1 MSESRERVAFDL
13 ETRLFRPSYMAPLPV
28 CVSVARNGHEPALY
42 SFADGSRYLSGVL
55 EEAARGHALVVG
67 QNVAYDFGCLLEHA
81 PDLAPLIWRAY
92 DALGVHCTMTRERLL
107 QIARGQSG
115 AQGLSLAEL
124 AFERLGVRLDKTT
137 WRTGYEAL
145 EHLPI
150 DRWSAGARDYAIED
164 ARVTLGVWE
173 HQEIEREREIPQYRA
188 WADECGRQ
196 TAFAFAL
203 HLAGVRGIEIDQ
215 ARVRELR
222 ATVDGILHEKSR
234 VLVAEGLQDA
244 KTGSKRLK
252 LIRERVAASWSG
264 EGEAPKTEKGSIQTT
279 VEVIEQCDD
288 PALVS
293 LVEYSQAE
301 KLSSAF
307 VSKLEAAGTDPI
319 HARYRVLGANTGRTS
334 CSDPNV
340 QQQPRA
346 PGVRECFRARAGFV
360 LIACDFDSQEMRTF
374 AQVTQAIVGRSRLA
388 ERYRTDPHFDPHTE
402 FAAGLLKIDYTEA
415 MRRKAA
421 KDPELLDRR
430 QQSKAANFGYPG
442 GMGPAS
448 FRAFA
453 RGYDLTL
460 SLEEAKEIREAWLV
474 AWPEARDYF
483 HAIGSLTRMGGMQV
497 EQLYSG
503 RLRGA
508 CEYTQAANTY
518 FQGLGAD
525 ASKSALWEVTKR
537 CFGAPGVEDSAL
549 VGCRPVAFVHD
560 EIIVEAPEEYAHEAA
575 EEIERVMVAAQEEL
589 TPDVP
594 AAASPALMR
603 AWSKKADAVR
613 DASGRLIPWDD
624 RTA

>member
-1 MSESRERVAFDL
+1 MNEERPRIAFDL
-13 ETRLFRPSYMAPLPV
+13 ETRLFRPGYMAPRPV
-28 CVSVARNGHEPALY
+28 CMSVARNGHEPALY
-42 SFADGSRYLSGVL
+42 SFEDGVRYLAGVL
-55 EEAARGHALVVG
+55 EEAARGHVLVVG

-81 PDLAPLIWRAY
+81 PDLSPLIWRAY

-124 AFERLGVRLDKTT
+124 AFERLGVQLDKTT

-145 EHLPI
+145 EHLPL
-150 DRWSAGARDYAIED
+150 DRWPSGARDYAIED

-173 HQEIEREREIPQYRA
+173 HQEAERARALPQYQA
-188 WADECGRQ
+188 WADENGRQ
-196 TAFAFAL
+196 AAFAFAL
-203 HLAGVRGIEIDQ
+203 HLMGVRGIEIDQ
-215 ARVRELR
+215 ERVRALR
-222 ATVDGILHEKSR
+222 AMVDAQLQEHSR
-234 VLVAEGLQDA
+234 ALVAEGLQDS

-252 LIRERVAASWSG
+252 LIRERVAASWVG
-264 EGEAPKTEKGSIQTT
+264 EGEAPRTDKGSIQTT
-279 VEVIEQCDD
+279 AEVLEQCID
-288 PALVS
+288 PALVA
-293 LVEYSQAE
+293 LVKYSQAE

-307 VSKLEAAGTDPI
+307 VTKLEATGSDPI
-319 HARYRVLGANTGRTS
+319 HARYRVLGANSGRTS
-334 CSDPNV
+334 CADPNV

-374 AQVTQAIVGRSRLA
+374 AQVTSAVVGRSRLA
-388 ERYRTDPHFDPHTE
+388 ERYRQDRHFDPHTE
-402 FAAGLLKIDYTEA
+402 FAAGLLKIDYAEA
-415 MRRKAA
+415 MRRKAE
-421 KDPELLDRR
+421 KDPTVLDRR

-453 RGYDLTL
+453 RGYDLVL
-460 SLEEAKEIREAWLV
+460 SLEEAKAIREAWLT

-483 HAIGSLTRMGGMQV
+483 NAISNWTREAGGAQI

-508 CEYTQAANTY
+508 CEYTQAANTL

-525 ASKSALWEVTKR
+525 ASKSALWEVTRR
-537 CFGAPGVEDSAL
+537 CFGAPGTEGSAL
-549 VGCRPVAFVHD
+549 YGCRPVAFVHD
-560 EIIVEAPEEYAHEAA
+560 EILVEAPEEYAHEAA

-603 AWSKKADAVR
+603 RWSKKADAVR
-613 DASGRLIPWDD
+613 NSAGRYVCWED
-624 RTA
+624 RK

>member
-1 MSESRERVAFDL
+1 MDEQRERVSFDL
-13 ETRLFRPSYMAPLPV
+13 ETRLFRPGYMAPRPV
-28 CVSVARNGHEPALY
+28 CVSVARNGKPSALY
-42 SFADGSRYLSGVL
+42 SFEDGARYLAGALEQAALGHVL
-55 EEAARGHALVVG
+55 IVG
-67 QNVAYDFGCLLEHA
+67 QNVAYDFACLLEHA

-92 DALGVHCTMTRERLL
+92 DALGVHCTMTRERLI
-107 QIARGQSG
+107 QIANGQAG

-124 AFERLGVRLDKTT
+124 AFERLGVALDKTT

-150 DRWSAGARDYAIED
+150 ERWPEGARQYAIND

-173 HQEIEREREIPQYRA
+173 HQEAEVTRALPQYKA
-188 WADECGRQ
+188 WSDECGRQ
-196 TAFAFAL
+196 SAFAFAL
-203 HLAGVRGIEIDQ
+203 HLMGVRGIEVDQ

-222 ATVDGILHEKSR
+222 VTVDGLLQEHSR
-234 VLVAEGLQDA
+234 ELVREGLQDG
-244 KTGSKRLK
+244 KTGAKKLK
-252 LIRERVAASWSG
+252 LIRERVESSWSG
-264 EGEAPKTEKGSIQTT
+264 EGELPRTEKGAIQTSG
-279 VEVIEQCDD
+279 EVLEQCTD
-288 PALVS
+288 PALVA
-293 LVEYSQAE
+293 LVAYSSAE

-307 VSKLEAAGTDPI
+307 VSKLEATGADPI
-319 HARYRVLGANTGRTS
+319 HARYRVLGANSGRTS

-346 PGVRECFRARAGFV
+346 PGVRECFQARAGFV

-388 ERYRTDPHFDPHTE
+388 DRYREDPHFDPHTE
-402 FAAGLLKIDYTEA
+402 FAAGLLKIEYAEA

-453 RGYDLTL
+453 RGYGLAL
-460 SLEEAKEIREAWLV
+460 SLDESKAIREAWLV
-474 AWPEARDYF
+474 AWPEAREYF
-483 HAIGSLTRMGGMQV
+483 NAIGNWTRQGGAQI

-503 RLRGA
+503 RLRGG
-508 CEYTQAANTY
+508 CEYTQAANTL

-537 CFGAPGVEDSAL
+537 CFGAPGTEGSAL
-549 VGCRPVAFVHD
+549 FGCRPVAFVHD
-560 EIIVEAPEEYAHEAA
+560 EIIVEAPQEYAHEAA
-575 EEIERVMVAAQEEL
+575 EEIERVMIAAQEEL

-603 AWSKKADAVR
+603 HWSKKADAAR
-613 DASGRLIPWDD
+613 DAAGRYICWED
-624 RTA
+624 R